1 MKLAIVHDYLNQM
14 GGAERVLLVLHDLF
28 PDAPIFTTIFE
39 PSLVDPAFRTM
50 DVRTTF
56 MQRLPF
62 VHRHHQPF
70 LPVFPL
76 AIESIDL
83 RGYDVVLSMSS
94 AWSKNVIT
102 RPEQC
107 HINYCL
113 TPMRFAWSFEEYASR
128 ERIAD
133 WQKRAL
139 LPIVMGLRAWDVA
152 GANRVDHFVG
162 ISTTVNQRIR
172 KYYRREASLIYP
184 PVETAP
190 LAARAA
196 EAGDDGYF
204 LLVSRL
210 IPYKRI
216 DLAIQACN
224 LLNAPLK
231 ILGEGRDKARL
242 QGMAG
247 PTVEF
252 LGWVDEE
259 TKRRYLRRCRAF
271 IFPAEEDFGIG
282 PTEAIAAGRPVVA
295 FAAGGALDVIEEGL
309 TGLLFREQTA
319 ESLAEQLAA
328 VPRYDWD
335 STAMAARAAR
345 FDTSAFKERLRRFVD
360 EKVAEHSQQLRTVE
374 RVK

>member
-1 MKLAIVHDYLNQM
+1 MRIAIVHDYLNQM

-28 PDAPIFTTIFE
+28 PDAPVFTTIYE
-39 PSLVDPAFRTM
+39 PSLVDPAFKQM

-62 VHRHHQPF
+62 VHRHHQPY
-70 LPVFPL
+70 LPVFPF
-76 AIESIDL
+76 AVESIDL

-94 AWSKNVIT
+94 AWSKNVLT

-128 ERIAD
+128 ERITD

-139 LPIVMGLRAWDVA
+139 LPVVMGLRAWDVA
-152 GANRVDHFVG
+152 GANRVDYFVG

-172 KYYRREASLIYP
+172 KYYRRDAALIHP
-184 PVETAP
+184 PVDVAP

-204 LLVSRL
+204 LIASRL

-224 LLNAPLK
+224 LLGARLK

-242 QGMAG
+242 KAMAG
-247 PTVEF
+247 PSVEF

-259 TKRRYLRRCRAF
+259 TKRSYLRRCRAF
-271 IFPAEEDFGIG
+271 VFPAEEDFGIA

-295 FAAGGALDVIEEGL
+295 YAAGGALDVVEEGR
-309 TGLLFREQTA
+309 TGLLFRQQTA
-319 ESLAEQLAA
+319 EALAEQLGA
-328 VPRYDWD
+328 VPRYTWD
-335 STAMAARAAR
+335 SPAMAARASR
-345 FDTSAFKERLRRFVD
+345 FDTGAFQERLRRFVD
-360 EKVAEHSQQLRTVE
+360 EKVTEHAHQLGGGE
-374 RVK
+374 RFK